1 MMPFIAGAFGLLT
14 ATVNAVSLG
23 ATAGMTYGLGRKYG
37 RKICEFSDNMEGR
50 VMGLFA
56 QTPE

>member
-1 MMPFIAGAFGLLT
+1 MIPLIVGAFGLLVT
-14 ATVNAVSLG
+14 TVNAVSIG
-23 ATAGMTYGLGRKYG
+23 ATAGMSYGIGRKYG
-37 RKICEFSDNMEGR
+37 RKICEFTDNMEGR